1 MTDATSSEP
10 QAESESPSEAA
21 ELPEQIRIRREK
33 LDRLRERGV
42 DPYPVGYPRTATI
55 GELRAE
61 YGDLAPDVQ
70 TGQRA
75 SVAGRVVLS
84 RTGGKLCF
92 ATLREGDFDIQ
103 VMLSLDRLGGER
115 LADWKQDV
123 DLGDHVGVS
132 GEVISSRRGELSIL
146 VEEWAITAK
155 CLRPLPDKHKGL
167 VDPEA
172 RVRQRYVDLIVNPE
186 ARRMLYTRS
195 DFVAAMRA
203 GLNSRGYTE
212 VETPMLQP
220 IHGGANARPF
230 QTHINAYDM
239 RLFLRIAPELYLKRL
254 LVGGVEKV
262 YEINRN
268 FRNEGADST
277 HSPEFT
283 MLEAYE
289 VYGDYDTMATLTRGL
304 IQEAAEAVFGVQ
316 VARRADA
323 DGVVREFDISGEWK
337 SVAVNEAISAALG
350 EEMTADTDL
359 AQLKKWCDRAGV
371 PYAPG
376 WGRGQVVLEMY
387 EHLVEHRTVEP
398 TFYRDFPKDVSPLT
412 REHRAD
418 PRLAERWDLVGW
430 GAEMGTGYS
439 ELIDPVDQRAR
450 FTEQSLLA
458 AGGDAEAMSLDEDFL
473 RALEYAMPPTGGMGA
488 GIDRI
493 LMALTGKN
501 IRETILFPFVRPV

>member
-1 MTDATSSEP
+1 MTETTPPPAQP
-10 QAESESPSEAA
+10 ESD
-21 ELPEQIRIRREK
+21 LPEQIRIRREK
-33 LDRLRERGV
+33 LDKLRERGV

-61 YGDLAPDVQ
+61 YGDLEADTA

-75 SVAGRVVLS
+75 GIAGRVVLS

-92 ATLREGDFDIQ
+92 ATLREGEFEIQ
-103 VMLSLDRLGGER
+103 AMFSLDRLGAES
-115 LADWKQDV
+115 LEEWKGDV
-123 DLGDHVGVS
+123 DLGDLVGVT
-132 GEVISSRRGELSIL
+132 GEIITSRRGELSIM
-146 VEEWAITAK
+146 VESWAITSK

-167 VDPEA
+167 TDPEA

-186 ARRMLYTRS
+186 ARRMLFTRS
-195 DFVAAMRA
+195 DLVRSVRSSLAE
-203 GLNSRGYTE
+203 RGYTE

-230 QTHINAYDM
+230 ETHINAYDM
-239 RLFLRIAPELYLKRL
+239 KLYLRIAPELYLKRL

-262 YEINRN
+262 FEINRN

-289 VYGDYDTMATLTRGL
+289 VYGDYDVMQKLTQSV
-304 IQEAAEAVFGVQ
+304 IQEGAEAIFGSQ
-316 VARRADA
+316 VARRVNAEGEA
-323 DGVVREFDISGEWK
+323 EEFDISGDWK
-337 SVAVNEAISAALG
+337 SLTVNEAISAALG
-350 EEMTADTDL
+350 EEISADTEIG
-359 AQLKKWCDRAGV
+359 ALKKLCDAAGI

-376 WGRGQVVLEMY
+376 WTRGQVVLEMY
-387 EHLVEHRTVEP
+387 EHLVEDKTVLP

-412 REHRAD
+412 RAHRQD

-430 GAEMGTGYS
+430 GAEIGTGYS
-439 ELIDPVDQRAR
+439 ELIDPVDQRER

-458 AGGDAEAMSLDEDFL
+458 AGGDPDAMQLDEDFL
-473 RALEYAMPPTGGMGA
+473 RALEYAMPPAGGIGA

-493 LMALTGKN
+493 LMALTGRL
-501 IRETILFPFVRPV
+501 IRETILFPFVKPA

>member
-1 MTDATSSEP
+1 MTETTPPPAQP
-10 QAESESPSEAA
+10 ESD
-21 ELPEQIRIRREK
+21 LPEQIRIRREK
-33 LDRLRERGV
+33 LDKLRERGV

-61 YGDLAPDVQ
+61 YGDLEPDTA

-75 SVAGRVVLS
+75 GITGRVMLS
-84 RTGGKLCF
+84 RAGGKLCF
-92 ATLREGDFDIQ
+92 ATLREGEFEIQ
-103 VMLSLDRLGGER
+103 AMFSLDRLGAES
-115 LADWKQDV
+115 LDEWKGDV
-123 DLGDHVGVS
+123 DLGDLVGVT
-132 GEVISSRRGELSIL
+132 GEIITSRRGELSIM
-146 VEEWAITAK
+146 VESWAITSK

-167 VDPEA
+167 TDPEA

-186 ARRMLYTRS
+186 ARRMLFTRS
-195 DFVAAMRA
+195 DLVRSLRSSLAQ
-203 GLNSRGYTE
+203 RGYTE

-230 QTHINAYDM
+230 ETHINAYDM
-239 RLFLRIAPELYLKRL
+239 KLYLRIAPELYLKRL
-254 LVGGVEKV
+254 LVGGIEKV
-262 YEINRN
+262 FEINRN

-289 VYGDYDTMATLTRGL
+289 VYGDYDVMQKLTQSV
-304 IQEAAEAVFGVQ
+304 IQEGAEAIFGSR
-316 VARRADA
+316 VARRLNAE
-323 DGVVREFDISGEWK
+323 GEVEEFDISGDWK
-337 SVAVNEAISAALG
+337 SLTVNEAISAALG
-350 EEMTADTDL
+350 EEVSADTEIG
-359 AQLKKWCDRAGV
+359 ALKKLCDAAGI

-376 WGRGQVVLEMY
+376 WTRGQVVLEMY
-387 EHLVEHRTVEP
+387 EHLVEDKTVLP

-412 REHRAD
+412 RAHRAD

-430 GAEMGTGYS
+430 GAEIGTGYS

-458 AGGDAEAMSLDEDFL
+458 AGGDPDAMQLDEDFL
-473 RALEYAMPPTGGMGA
+473 RALEYAMPPAGGIGA

-493 LMALTGKN
+493 LMALTGRL
-501 IRETILFPFVRPV
+501 IRETILFPFVKPA

>member
-1 MTDATSSEP
+1 MTETPTPPPA
-10 QAESESPSEAA
+10 QAES

-33 LDRLRERGV
+33 LDKLRERGV

-55 GELRAE
+55 GEVRAE
-61 YGDLAPDVQ
+61 YGDLAPDTQ
-70 TGQRA
+70 TGQR
-75 SVAGRVVLS
+75 VGVTGRVVLS

-92 ATLREGDFDIQ
+92 ATLREGDFEMQ
-103 VMLSLDRLGGER
+103 AMFSLDRLGEES
-115 LADWKQDV
+115 LADWKQDA
-123 DLGDHVGVS
+123 DLGDHVGVT
-132 GEVISSRRGELSIL
+132 GEVIASRRGELSIM

-167 VDPEA
+167 TDPEA
-172 RVRQRYVDLIVNPE
+172 RVRQRYIDLIVNPD

-195 DFVAAMRA
+195 DLVGAMRQS
-203 GLNSRGYTE
+203 LNGRGYTE

-230 QTHINAYDM
+230 ETHINAYDM
-239 RLFLRIAPELYLKRL
+239 KLFMRIAPELYLKRL
-254 LVGGVEKV
+254 IVGGIERV

-289 VYGDYDTMATLTRGL
+289 VYGDYNTMQTMTQGL
-304 IQEAAEAVFGVQ
+304 IQEAAQAVFGAQ
-316 VARRADA
+316 VARRTNAE
-323 DGVVREFDISGEWK
+323 GKVREFDISGTWK
-337 SVAVNEAISAALG
+337 STTVNEAISEALG
-350 EEMTADTDL
+350 EEVTADSDI
-359 AQLKKWCDRAGV
+359 AALKKLCDEAGI
-371 PYAPG
+371 PYAPD
-376 WGRGQVVLEMY
+376 WGRGQVLLEMY
-387 EHLVEHRTVEP
+387 EHLVEDRTDEP

-412 REHRAD
+412 RQHRAD
-418 PRLAERWDLVGW
+418 DRLAERWDLVGW
-430 GAEMGTGYS
+430 GAEIGTGYS
-439 ELIDPVDQRAR
+439 ELVDPVDQRAR

-488 GIDRI
+488 GVDRI
-493 LMALTGKN
+493 LMALTGRN
-501 IRETILFPFVRPV
+501 IRETILFPFVRPEHGR